1 MTRSVRLQCP
11 AGRAPGVVPGAL
23 HPFLAQSSISRDHWS
38 RLLPALPSVK
48 TAELY
53 CDPLNATLTGL
64 VSNLCGAW
72 IFACRIMASRRLARR
87 LLSYSSDRGIV
98 GRSSLRLASL
108 VGPATVDS
116 RGLSE
121 ASRWSRA
128 AWRVSIQWEEQICF
142 RYVTGRFSISRMS

>member
-1 MTRSVRLQCP
+1 MTRSGRLQCP

-53 CDPLNATLTGL
+53 CDPVNATLTGL

-72 IFACRIMASRRLARR
+72 IFA
-87 LLSYSSDRGIV
+87 
-98 GRSSLRLASL
+98 
-108 VGPATVDS
+108 
-116 RGLSE
+116 
-121 ASRWSRA
+121 
-128 AWRVSIQWEEQICF
+128 WRVGDWRAGCF
-142 RYVTGRFSISRMS
+142 LILLTVELLGAAA